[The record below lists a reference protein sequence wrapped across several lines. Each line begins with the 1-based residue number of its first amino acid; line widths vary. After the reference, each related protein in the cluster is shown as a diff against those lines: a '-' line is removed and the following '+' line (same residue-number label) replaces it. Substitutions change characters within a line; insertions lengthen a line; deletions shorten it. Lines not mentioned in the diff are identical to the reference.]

1 MCIFGMEEF
10 CEKFA
15 FDRVTGFL
23 HPVSIVDHGIDGVL
37 NSFHDFTIG
46 NLDRIH
52 LIKVTNSIIEE
63 YKTHNDGLI
72 FVLLTFA
79 VHLYIRGSFECTES
93 LDVIPSPISGTLI
106 SLGKELGLQP
116 IASYAT
122 TTQFNIMPYSASTPD
137 DDIQIIASATGMI
150 DEIWFYKCAVFIE
163 RLAPEFISKVLN
175 AYACIELN
183 RVYDAVV
190 HVNELVNIINLFIPK
205 LKRIREQCNPDVFY
219 NQIRKYLQGWSND
232 RTLPNGVDY
241 EGFGRLMLPG
251 ATAGQSPL
259 IQLVDI
265 VLGVQHKSPIGQ
277 RMFNSVPGIDRAVLE
292 HFKSIDSLRMRIIL
306 TQSPEL
312 VKIFNDGL
320 LKGMF
325 EFRTEHLNIV
335 SQYILRPTHGKE
347 CVGTGGSDPVQ
358 ILLEYRNETKLA
370 KINLA

>member
-1 MCIFGMEEF
+1 MEEF

-23 HPVSIVDHGIDGVL
+23 HPVSTDVHGIDGAL
-37 NSFHDFTIG
+37 KSFHDFTIG

-106 SLGKELGLQP
+106 SLADKLGLQP

-122 TTQFNIMPYSASTPD
+122 TTQFNIMPFSASTPD
-137 DDIQIIASATGMI
+137 DDIQIITSATGMI

-163 RLAPEFISKVLN
+163 RLAPDFISNVLN
-175 AYACIELN
+175 TYTCIELDRIN
-183 RVYDAVV
+183 DAVV
-190 HVNELVNIINLFIPK
+190 HVNELVNMINLFTPK
-205 LKRIREQCNPDVFY
+205 LKRIREKCNPNIFY
-219 NQIRKYLQGWSND
+219 HRIRKYLQGWKND
-232 RTLPNGVDY
+232 RSLPDVVDY
-241 EGFGRLMLPG
+241 EGIGRLKLPG
-251 ATAGQSPL
+251 ATAAQSPL

-265 VLGVQHKSPIGQ
+265 VLGVEHKSLIAQ
-277 RMFNSVPGIDRAVLE
+277 SMFNSVPVKDRAVLE
-292 HFKSIDSLRMRIIL
+292 HFKSIDSLRERIIL

-312 VKIFNDGL
+312 IKIFNDGL
-320 LKGMF
+320 LGGML
-325 EFRTEHLNIV
+325 EFRIEHLNIV
-335 SQYILRPTHGKE
+335 SQYIFRPAHGGE